1 MNRIYMVTTFTKME
15 KDDLGWPN
23 TGSSNFI
30 GWFSTERRAREF
42 VINNECDIW
51 ETIYDYALIEEWYE
65 GYSGYTLSAYWYKY
79 NREIDK
85 YEPILAPE
93 CTKNYCGF
101 TNPWGK

>member
-1 MNRIYMVTTFTKME
+1 MNKIYMVTTFTKME
-15 KDDLGWPN
+15 KDDLGWPD

-30 GWFSTERRAREF
+30 GWFSAERRAREF

-51 ETIYDYALIEEWYE
+51 ETIYDYALIEEWCE
-65 GYSGYTLSAYWYKY
+65 GYSGYTLDAYWYKY

-93 CTKNYCGF
+93 RAKNFCGF